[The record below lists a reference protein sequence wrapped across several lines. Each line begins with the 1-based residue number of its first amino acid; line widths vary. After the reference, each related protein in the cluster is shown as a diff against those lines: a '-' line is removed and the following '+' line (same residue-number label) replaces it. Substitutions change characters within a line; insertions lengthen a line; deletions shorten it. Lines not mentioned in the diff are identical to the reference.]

1 MKQFSIVLLGVVML
15 VCYGCLTPRTDGM
28 SVEKGRLQIDNV
40 PFSLNLEMVQDAM
53 YKTPEGFLRV
63 QVTLQNKNR
72 EDFDCQYRFMWK
84 DKNGLT
90 LTHAQSSWKPLVL
103 YGKQKTVVEG
113 VAPISA
119 AADFKLAIRASG
131 LR

>member
-1 MKQFSIVLLGVVML
+1 MKRFSIVLLGVVMS

-72 EDFDCQYRFMWK
+72 EDFDCQYRFVWK

>member
-1 MKQFSIVLLGVVML
+1 MKHFSIVLLGVVMS
-15 VCYGCLTPRTDGM
+15 VCFGCLTPRTDGM

-72 EDFDCQYRFMWK
+72 EDFDCQYRFVWK
-84 DKNGLT
+84 DKDGLT

-103 YGKQKTVVEG
+103 HGKQNTIVEG
-113 VAPISA
+113 VAPIGVA
-119 AADFKLAIRASG
+119 TDFKLVIRASG

>member
-1 MKQFSIVLLGVVML
+1 MKHFSIVLLGVVMS
-15 VCYGCLTPRTDGM
+15 VCFGCLTPRTDGM

-72 EDFDCQYRFMWK
+72 EDFDCQYRFVWK
-84 DKNGLT
+84 DKDGLT

-103 YGKQKTVVEG
+103 HGKQNTIVEG
-113 VAPISA
+113 VAPIGA
-119 AADFKLAIRASG
+119 ATDFKLVIRASG

>member
-1 MKQFSIVLLGVVML
+1 MKKFSIVLCGVVMS
-15 VCYGCLTPRTDGM
+15 VFSGCLTPRTDGM

-40 PFSLNLEMVQDAM
+40 PLSLNLEMVQDAM

-72 EDFDCQYRFMWK
+72 EDFDCQYRFIWK

-90 LTHAQSSWKPLVL
+90 LTHARSSWKPLVL
-103 YGKQKTVVEG
+103 HGKQKTVVEG
-113 VAPISA
+113 VAPIGA
-119 AADFKLAIRASG
+119 AADFKLVIRASG

>member
-1 MKQFSIVLLGVVML
+1 MKQFSIVLLGVVMS
-15 VCYGCLTPRTDGM
+15 VCYGCITPRTDGI

-40 PFSLNLEMVQDAM
+40 PLSLNLEMDQDAM

-72 EDFDCQYRFMWK
+72 EDFDCQYRFVWK

-113 VAPISA
+113 VSPISA
-119 AADFKLAIRASG
+119 AADFKLVIRASG

>member
-1 MKQFSIVLLGVVML
+1 MKQFSIVLLGVVMS
-15 VCYGCLTPRTDGM
+15 VCYGCLTPRTDGI
-28 SVEKGRLQIDNV
+28 SVEKGRLQTDNV